1 MVKKKI
7 LDLVNN
13 NNHFTVDKCVLK
25 CARQMNL
32 DINSLI
38 LLIYLLNGRDNILF
52 DYKKILDDLDFN
64 EKELL
69 EAISILKDKKLL
81 SITMKKNEEG
91 ILEERLSISSFYE
104 ILTSKILDDNPE
116 ESNNKD
122 LYDDFENEFGRT
134 LSPMEYDI
142 INNWIETGISKELI
156 SLALKEAVFSGVSNL
171 RYIDKILYEWN
182 KKGIKTASDVA
193 KKRQKKEENQES
205 SYYEYDWLNEN

>member
-1 MVKKKI
+1 MVKKKM

-13 NNHFTVDKCVLK
+13 NNHFTVDRCVLK
-25 CARQMNL
+25 CARQMKL
-32 DINSLI
+32 DINALI
-38 LLIYLLNGRDNILF
+38 LLIYLLNGKDNVLF
-52 DYKKILDDLDFN
+52 DYKKILDDLDYS

-104 ILTSKILDDNPE
+104 ILISKILEDENEQTDNE
-116 ESNNKD
+116 DLFDNFES
-122 LYDDFENEFGRT
+122 EFGRT

-142 INNWIETGISKELI
+142 INNWIESGISKELI
-156 SLALKEAVFSGVSNL
+156 SSALKEAVFSGVSNL

-182 KKGIKTASDVA
+182 KKGIKTTSDLD
-193 KKRQKKEENQES
+193 KKRRVKEEEKS
-205 SYYEYDWLNEN
+205 EPFYEYDWLNED